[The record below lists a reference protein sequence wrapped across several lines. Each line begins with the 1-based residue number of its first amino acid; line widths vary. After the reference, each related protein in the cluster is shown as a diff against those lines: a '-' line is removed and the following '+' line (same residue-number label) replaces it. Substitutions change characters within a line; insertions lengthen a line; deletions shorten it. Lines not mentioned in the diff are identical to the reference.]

1 MRLRGLKKHALGVGG
16 MLFLVVLIVSGT
28 VLGVTSAS
36 AGESGFPGRNGK
48 ILLDQGCVKG
58 AQGQDLTCGFRYVT
72 MKADGSS
79 FRVLRSNKR
88 WYGARWSPDGKK
100 ILVASGVFTE
110 QPTSISVLNPAGGK
124 VTSVWGFR
132 RGFRTDLSVGGPD
145 WLSAKQIVFLGWRKS
160 RTGIYRMALDGTRLQ
175 KLRAFSGA
183 VGGLRASSD
192 GRRLAFS
199 RFVHVQGRPTVNLYV
214 MNADGSGLRLLRSRC
229 SLGATDWSPDSR
241 RLLIVSAAT
250 REGSSV
256 ECARDYDVDV
266 VPANG
271 GAATHVFTEKYVDT
285 GPGQGYGL
293 YPPKP
298 VFSPDGTRIAFLV
311 QRLPPTGWRGTNSVW
326 VIKPNGTGMREV
338 RHAEVVL
345 NQNGECVRCV
355 GYSSIAWQPVRR

>member
-1 MRLRGLKKHALGVGG
+1 MRLRGLKKYALGAGG
-16 MLFLVVLIVSGT
+16 MLVLVVLIVSGT

-36 AGESGFPGRNGK
+36 AGESAFPGRNGR
-48 ILLDQGCVKG
+48 ILLDQGCVRG

-72 MKADGSS
+72 MNADGSS

-88 WYGARWSPDGKK
+88 WYGARWSPDGKR

-145 WLSAKQIVFLGWRKS
+145 WLSARQIVFLGWRKS
-160 RTGIYRMALDGTRLQ
+160 RTGIYRMALDGTRLR
-175 KLRAFSGA
+175 KLRAFSGG
-183 VGGLRASSD
+183 VRGLSASPD
-192 GRRLAFS
+192 GRRIAFTH
-199 RFVHVQGRPTVNLYV
+199 HVARRYTDELYL
-214 MNADGSGLRLLRSRC
+214 MNADGSGLRRLGSRC
-229 SLGATDWSPDSR
+229 RLGATDWSPDSR
-241 RLLIVSAAT
+241 RLLVVSAAT

-256 ECARDYDVDV
+256 ECALDYDVDL

-271 GAATHVFTEKYVDT
+271 GAATRVFTEKYVET
-285 GPGQGYGL
+285 GPGQGYGI
-293 YPPKP
+293 YPPRP

-311 QRLPPTGWRGTNSVW
+311 QRLPPTGWRGWNSVW
-326 VIKPNGTGMREV
+326 VIKANGTGLREV

-345 NQNGECVRCV
+345 DENGCVRCV